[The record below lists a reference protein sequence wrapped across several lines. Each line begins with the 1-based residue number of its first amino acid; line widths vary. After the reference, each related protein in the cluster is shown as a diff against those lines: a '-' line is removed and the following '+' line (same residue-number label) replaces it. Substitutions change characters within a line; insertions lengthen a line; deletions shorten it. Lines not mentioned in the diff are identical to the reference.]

1 MAVRFVYQNSL
12 IACFSIF
19 RNEVDAMKIDQ
30 HGTCIINPKNEV
42 IRTSRNLRAMR
53 DYARVSPVRSVRLEK
68 DGACRGLLWVSYVD
82 GCRSGA
88 SFASYHIM
96 VDWVRARR
104 SWRGAI
110 ITMPENMGY
119 LTKPGIIAGV

>member
-1 MAVRFVYQNSL
+1 ML
-12 IACFSIF
+12 IAVGFISI
-19 RNEVDAMKIDQ
+19 EVDAMKPDQ
-30 HGTCIINPKNEV
+30 NGTCIINQKNEV

-53 DYARVSPVRSVRLEK
+53 DYARVSPVQSVRLEK
-68 DGACRGLLWVSYVD
+68 DGACRGLLWISYAD

-96 VDWVRARR
+96 VDWIRARR
-104 SWRGAI
+104 SWRGAV